1 MRTAEICKDLNRII
15 IKSLYPVAPH
25 LVESEVDIEPRHE
38 AFWMVGG
45 KSMKLTAIFILSI
58 FHIFSIEIL
67 QELNR
72 QETKRSG
79 LNAKYH

>member
-1 MRTAEICKDLNRII
+1 MRTAEICKDINRII
-15 IKSLYPVAPH
+15 IKSLYSVAPH

-45 KSMKLTAIFILSI
+45 KSMKSTALFILSI
-58 FHIFSIEIL
+58 FLIFSMKIV

-72 QETKRSG
+72 QKTKRFG